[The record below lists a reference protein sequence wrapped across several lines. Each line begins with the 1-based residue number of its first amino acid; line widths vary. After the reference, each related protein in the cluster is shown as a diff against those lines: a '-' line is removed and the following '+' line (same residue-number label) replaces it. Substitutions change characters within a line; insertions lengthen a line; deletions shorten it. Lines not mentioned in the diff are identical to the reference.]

1 MFIRTAILADIPII
15 ARINVDTWRSNYVG
29 IVPDDYLAG
38 MSYEK
43 YKGFELDFL
52 SGKFFYYIAEIER
65 EIAGYA
71 CITLDNEADKKSR
84 GELKMIYVKKDFQNL
99 GIGKKLFLKISE
111 YLYDNGCKSLIAWTL
126 KLGNSSLFYS
136 SLGGFVCKERKEII
150 GGKELDEICYFY
162 KIPLK
167 SQQNSDE

>member
-52 SGKFFYYIAEIER
+52 SGKFFYYIAEIE
-65 EIAGYA
+65 I
-71 CITLDNEADKKSR
+71 
-84 GELKMIYVKKDFQNL
+84 F
-99 GIGKKLFLKISE
+99 
-111 YLYDNGCKSLIAWTL
+111 
-126 KLGNSSLFYS
+126 
-136 SLGGFVCKERKEII
+136 
-150 GGKELDEICYFY
+150 
-162 KIPLK
+162 
-167 SQQNSDE
+167 